1 MQLDQVVP
9 WGRSLA
15 EYREMFD
22 LSEDDKHRRILGCAD
37 GPASFNAE
45 LSFMGGEVVSVDPLY
60 QFSAD
65 EIYQRVL
72 AVFKTVMDEVEANQ
86 ADFNWD
92 VIPNT
97 DRLGEMR
104 LAAMESF
111 IADYRTAQPGR
122 YVAASLPNLPFDN
135 NHFEIALCSHFLFLY
150 SDKVDL
156 ATHLASV
163 NELCRVAQEV
173 RIYPLVDLNGQPSAH
188 VQAVIDDQTA
198 QGREVSLVDSD
209 YHFQKGADQLLVIRT
224 GQ

>member
-45 LSFMGGEVVSVDPLY
+45 LSFMGGNVVSVDPIY

-72 AVFKTVMDEVEANQ
+72 AVFKQVMDEVEANKAQ
-86 ADFNWD
+86 FNWD

-111 IADYRTAQPGR
+111 VADYRNAQPGR
-122 YVAASLPNLPFDN
+122 YVAASLPALPFDDN
-135 NHFEIALCSHFLFLY
+135 YFEIALCSHYLFLY

-173 RIYPLVDLNGQPSAH
+173 RIYPLVDLNGQPSPH

-198 QGREVSLVDSD
+198 QGRKVKLLDSD
-209 YHFQKGADQLLVIRT
+209 YHFQKGADQLLVIS
-224 GQ
+224 Q